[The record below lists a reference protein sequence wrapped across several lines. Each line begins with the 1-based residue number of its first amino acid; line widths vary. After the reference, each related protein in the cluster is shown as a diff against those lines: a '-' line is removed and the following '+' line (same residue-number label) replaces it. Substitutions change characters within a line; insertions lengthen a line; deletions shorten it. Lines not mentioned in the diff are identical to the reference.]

1 MTNYSSDQFNFL
13 FDLWALENV
22 VLDDV
27 FQDVIETSDVE
38 IEYEHEITDLLMV
51 SDAGQ
56 QAAQQV
62 QIAWNPEQ

>member
-1 MTNYSSDQFNFL
+1 MTNYFSDQFNFL

-22 VLDDV
+22 VLDDGV
-27 FQDVIETSDVE
+27 QDVIETSDVE

-56 QAAQQV
+56 QEAQQV